1 MEPMMHGAHRKD
13 DPETSKEASKLDIS
27 YLEARVYELV
37 KFRPSTTEEIAF
49 ALDRSL
55 QSITPR
61 IAPLRRKGYIFDSG
75 ITRGGLSGRQ
85 RIVWAASDK
94 IVPEPVRSKKLDEKE
109 ILQIAS
115 RHTKYM
121 TGKTAWAMDVVSLI
135 RELEARW
142 NIK

>member
-1 MEPMMHGAHRKD
+1 MHGAHRKD
-13 DPETSKEASKLDIS
+13 DPETSKEAAALDIS
-27 YLEARVYELV
+27 ELEARVYGLLKFKSLTAEEL
-37 KFRPSTTEEIAF
+37 AF
-49 ALDRSL
+49 SLNKSL

-61 IAPLRRKGYIFDSG
+61 IAPLRRKGFIFDSG

-94 IVPEPVRSKKLDEKE
+94 IVPEPVQSKKLDEKE
-109 ILQIAS
+109 ILRIAS

>member
-1 MEPMMHGAHRKD
+1 MHGAHRKD
-13 DPETSKEASKLDIS
+13 DPDTSKEAAQLDVSKL
-27 YLEARVYELV
+27 EGRVYELLRF
-37 KFRPSTTEEIAF
+37 KPLTTEELAF
-49 ALDRSL
+49 SLNKPL

-61 IAPLRRKGYIFDSG
+61 IAPLRRKGMIYDTG
-75 ITRGGLSGRQ
+75 IRKRGEAGRP
-85 RIVWAASDK
+85 RIVWAAATK
-94 IVPEPVRSKKLDEKE
+94 IVPEPVKSKKLEEKE

>member
-1 MEPMMHGAHRKD
+1 MEPMMNGAHRKD
-13 DPETSKEASKLDIS
+13 DPETSKEAAALDIS
-27 YLEARVYELV
+27 ELEARVYGLLKFKPLTAEEL
-37 KFRPSTTEEIAF
+37 AF
-49 ALDRSL
+49 SLNKSL

-61 IAPLRRKGYIFDSG
+61 IAPLRRRGFIFDSG
-75 ITRGGLSGRQ
+75 IRRRGQSGRS
-85 RIVWAASDK
+85 RIVWAAATE
-94 IVPEPVRSKKLDEKE
+94 IIPEPVKTQKLEEKE

>member
-1 MEPMMHGAHRKD
+1 MALFGGD
-13 DPETSKEASKLDIS
+13 TYDPEQDKDRLLTQLGRVRDVMFDGRWHTLGELVERCGGSEASVS
-27 YLEARVYELV
+27 ARIRDLRKRRFGAYVVESKRVSNGLWAYRLI
-37 KFRPSTTEEIAF
+37 PPDTTTEATKPVF
-49 ALDRSL
+49 VSK
-55 QSITPR
+55 S
-61 IAPLRRKGYIFDSG
+61 RK
-75 ITRGGLSGRQ
+75 L
-85 RIVWAASDK
+85 
-94 IVPEPVRSKKLDEKE
+94 EEKE

>member
-1 MEPMMHGAHRKD
+1 MSGLARNT
-13 DPETSKEASKLDIS
+13 DPDTSHEAAKLNTS
-27 YLEARVYELV
+27 TLESRVLEAINANG
-37 KFRPSTTEEIAF
+37 PMTTEEIAQ
-49 ALDRSL
+49 ATGIDL

-61 IAPLRRKGYIFDSG
+61 IAPLRRRGYIFDSG
-75 ITRGGLSGRQ
+75 LRRNGASGRS
-85 RIVWAASDK
+85 RIVWAAAEE
-94 IVPEPVRSKKLDEKE
+94 IIPEPVKTKKLDEKE

>member
-13 DPETSKEASKLDIS
+13 DPDTAKEAAKLDVS
-27 YLEARVYELV
+27 HLEARVYELLRF
-37 KFRPSTTEEIAF
+37 KPSTAEEIAF
-49 ALDRSL
+49 ALNRSL

-75 ITRGGLSGRQ
+75 LRRNGASGRS
-85 RIVWAASDK
+85 RIVWAAAK
-94 IVPEPVRSKKLDEKE
+94 EIIPEPVKTKKLEEKE

-121 TGKTAWAMDVVSLI
+121 TGKTAWAMDVVSLV

-142 NIK
+142 AIK